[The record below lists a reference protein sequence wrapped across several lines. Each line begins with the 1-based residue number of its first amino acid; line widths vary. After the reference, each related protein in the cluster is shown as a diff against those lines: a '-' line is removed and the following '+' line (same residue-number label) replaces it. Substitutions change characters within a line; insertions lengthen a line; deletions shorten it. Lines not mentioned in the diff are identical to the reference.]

1 MIKKSKRAIADAYGE
16 LLDAEIEAILASAP
30 KEQHIFSDGFEKK
43 MNALINN
50 AGSDEDGCKTE
61 ESVPVKR
68 RKVRKLW
75 LIAAAILALAAAACA
90 VPEVR
95 KSIAGFF
102 IKVFGDHVEYSQPEI
117 TKTKIEEEYGLTPIP
132 EGFTLDGI
140 DKSDTNLATVYADND
155 KNYIFLEQCASKT
168 VTVFVDAEH
177 GDFAEYDIEG
187 RIVRIKVTEEY
198 ADASWIQDGYLF
210 NLGYG
215 APVDLDTFKEW
226 IASVKLR

>member
-1 MIKKSKRAIADAYGE
+1 MENRKVAIADAYGE
-16 LLDAEIEAILASAP
+16 MLDAEIDAILASAP

-117 TKTKIEEEYGLTPIP
+117 TKTTIEEKYELSPIP
-132 EGFTLDGI
+132 YGFE
-140 DKSDTNLATVYADND
+140 K
-155 KNYIFLEQCASKT
+155 
-168 VTVFVDAEH
+168 
-177 GDFAEYDIEG
+177 
-187 RIVRIKVTEEY
+187 TEEKETAENYRVSY
-198 ADASWIQDGYLF
+198 ADADENMIILYQYAGGIGPQVVDNKGEFSDREIGEKKVSIYNADDYSEAAWIADGYYFVLTCVYHIELQEF
-210 NLGYG
+210 ESL
-215 APVDLDTFKEW
+215 
-226 IASVKLR
+226 IAAVKTE